1 MLSVEVQKATGLK
14 DTQTFGAQDPYLKVS
29 LHAARGTSGVGTA
42 AGAVQAEGS
51 GEVEAEASDVGEQ
64 LPGCVATTG
73 TAPGGGVAP
82 VWSDD
87 TQGGTQLPVD
97 RCLLGT
103 SPRARVLR
111 LQLLNNNAAVDDFI
125 GEALVSVAHSN
136 FGSGRRLRV
145 PVRGGGQLDVCISF
159 AEPLT
164 ERNIAVGCRCERGP
178 HWMAGTQ
185 DGGPGSFGTVLGF
198 RCGPHEQ
205 N

>member
-103 SPRARVLR
+103 SPRARVLS
-111 LQLLNNNAAVDDFI
+111 AGGSAVRH
-125 GEALVSVAHSN
+125 GP
-136 FGSGRRLRV
+136 RRWS
-145 PVRGGGQLDVCISF
+145 RGG
-159 AEPLT
+159 E
-164 ERNIAVGCRCERGP
+164 
-178 HWMAGTQ
+178 
-185 DGGPGSFGTVLGF
+185 GGSRRIQRWRRKCGSA
-198 RCGPHEQ
+198 
-205 N
+205 